1 MNRYRK
7 KGNEKQAKRK
17 RWRKKNKNKKWSVC
31 SQYSF
36 GNDMSWRSIVWQQ
49 ISYSNVTLPLPN
61 HSVWGEKQH
70 QQCKKQTLVAAEGNN
85 GTVPHESISHIT
97 LYPQWTP
104 TICDTS
110 TFMLDGKSWQG
121 QNSLQDFDAAGS
133 YVSVYWTTALLES
146 PPPAQ
151 LHPQLQRLPNGYS
164 LISALWSSTAPLGRG
179 LERLQECACMS
190 VFILHCFSI
199 CTVTGEH
206 PLTQASSELFITD
219 CTVLPGN
226 TVTPTDIWHFTVVCR
241 VSHLMYGSAKS
252 FLLRMSEAFIMFVD
266 HKISIILRN
275 ILHPLNITLYY
286 TTPY

>member
-1 MNRYRK
+1 MWHIHLHAGRQVMT
-7 KGNEKQAKRK
+7 GTELSTGL
-17 RWRKKNKNKKWSVC
+17 WC
-31 SQYSF
+31 S
-36 GNDMSWRSIVWQQ
+36 WLLR
-49 ISYSNVTLPLPN
+49 
-61 HSVWGEKQH
+61 
-70 QQCKKQTLVAAEGNN
+70 QC
-85 GTVPHESISHIT
+85 
-97 LYPQWTP
+97 
-104 TICDTS
+104 
-110 TFMLDGKSWQG
+110 
-121 QNSLQDFDAAGS
+121 
-133 YVSVYWTTALLES
+133 LLNYCPAWV

-275 ILHPLNITLYY
+275 ILHPLNITL
-286 TTPY
+286 